1 MVQLT
6 RIYTKG
12 GDKGKT
18 SLGDGSRV
26 SKNAA
31 RIQAIGAVDEC
42 NSVLGVAALYLEHVP
57 LSDIRRIQND
67 LFDLGADLCIPAT
80 ENKLTVSDQQ
90 AVWLEQQIDKMNE
103 KLDPL
108 KSFILPGGT
117 KASAYLHHARTS
129 VRSAERL
136 VVGVSEEQTISSA
149 VVQYLNR
156 LSDYLFV
163 AARIENNHG
172 KNDVLWEPAKNR

>member
-42 NSVLGVAALYLEHVP
+42 NSVLGVAALYLKHVP

-90 AVWLEQQIDKMNE
+90 ATWLEQQIDKMNE

-149 VVQYLNR
+149 VIQYLNR

-163 AARIENNHG
+163 AARIENNFG